1 MPKISELNP
10 ITNMSPDNL
19 LMVVND
25 PNGAPSTNKIT
36 FRNFANSVSS
46 YLVSGNVVFSNT
58 TVSAAYR
65 NQNLILEADHGNVV
79 ISSNT
84 AYTWTFNESA
94 LILNSS
100 SYGDIIGIGE
110 GMGPTIVA
118 NGSLYTISYN
128 VNLETNEFWEQG
140 TLSYPGTVQ
149 LATNYQS
156 DTYSKYA
163 QIYMSSTTEQGIS
176 LYLSSEGPL
185 QQREWFFDIDGKL
198 TLPNQGTISDSFPI
212 FKAEAASAYDNI
224 SWSGTTITFDN
235 ASSSILRDMLALLE
249 VGDRISLNN
258 NLTTVISPYTGG
270 LNGSFT
276 VSNDYSIAEVES
288 FMLPD
293 KRNYKEGITISNG
306 GANTWVFAQNGDL
319 ILPGGQI
326 IGGIDSTN
334 GITLTTSRGT
344 VLFGNQPENCVTQSS
359 HFHIMP
365 EDSSAID
372 LIFGDDTNYVK
383 LPRGED
389 IVDISA
395 GGNIWRF
402 ESDGSLSL
410 PPNSQIGSESP
421 FNITNAKTITANNVV
436 ISDNLYDDLYRPL
449 FNTNALDIN
458 ADGGTSISVFA
469 VRDESFTGGG
479 SRTVY
484 GKYEAALDGGFSYNN
499 RHSSNFIDGGGSNQ
513 I

>member
-1 MPKISELNP
+1 
-10 ITNMSPDNL
+10 
-19 LMVVND
+19 
-25 PNGAPSTNKIT
+25 
-36 FRNFANSVSS
+36 
-46 YLVSGNVVFSNT
+46 
-58 TVSAAYR
+58 
-65 NQNLILEADHGNVV
+65 
-79 ISSNT
+79 
-84 AYTWTFNESA
+84 
-94 LILNSS
+94 
-100 SYGDIIGIGE
+100 
-110 GMGPTIVA
+110 
-118 NGSLYTISYN
+118 
-128 VNLETNEFWEQG
+128 
-140 TLSYPGTVQ
+140 
-149 LATNYQS
+149 
-156 DTYSKYA
+156 
-163 QIYMSSTTEQGIS
+163 MSSTTEQGIS

-258 NLTTVISPYTGG
+258 NLTYVASTYTGG

-293 KRNYKEGITISNG
+293 KRGYVKGITISNG

-326 IGGIDSTN
+326 IGGVDSTN

-344 VLFGNQPENCVTQSS
+344 VLFGNQPENCITQSS

-365 EDSSAID
+365 EDSSSVD
-372 LIFGDDTNYVK
+372 LFFGNDTNYVK
-383 LPRGED
+383 LPSGTGNVEIGAEGQQWTFGSDGILKLPNNNGQIGQLESPYTGLEFRTGSGADWIGISYGEIED
-389 IVDISA
+389 NNTSYFYFDKDDPDHTIANHRAHLQIKNKTRNGHVEWTFD
-395 GGNIWRF
+395 
-402 ESDGSLSL
+402 SDGSISL
-410 PPNSQIGSESP
+410 PANAEIGSESP
-421 FNITNAKTITANNVV
+421 FNITNAKTITTNNIV
-436 ISDNLYDDLYRPL
+436 IGDNVYDSAFRPL
-449 FNTNALDIN
+449 FNPNALDIN